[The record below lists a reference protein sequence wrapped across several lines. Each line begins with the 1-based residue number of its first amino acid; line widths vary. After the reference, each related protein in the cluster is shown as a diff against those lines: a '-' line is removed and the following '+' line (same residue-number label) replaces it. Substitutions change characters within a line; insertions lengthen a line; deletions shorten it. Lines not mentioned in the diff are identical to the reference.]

1 MEAVE
6 AADTTHGDDH
16 AVATQE
22 ARAQLD
28 VLTLMIWE
36 TARGACECGYTHLSS
51 KAMAMKKKY
60 QGVPTHMRNLP
71 ALSIFAKN
79 HHDQA
84 TKINKKF

>member
-6 AADTTHGDDH
+6 AVDTTDDH

-36 TARGACECGYTHLSS
+36 TVRGACQCGYTHLSS
-51 KAMAMKKKY
+51 KAMAMKKI
-60 QGVPTHMRNLP
+60 QGRTRMRNLP

-79 HHDQA
+79 HHDQT
-84 TKINKKF
+84 TKITKIV